1 MSRSV
6 VTSRSFFSSSWIF
19 AACPVTRPW
28 PGKTSGA
35 GFEESC
41 SRQRCTRLRAMPRCA
56 DTSVKLLPSSTTKRT
71 ASFLNCGVNVRRSRV
86 VPFAMD
92 HLRALH
98 GSYLGVHF
106 SGQLHSGGSTDQSGL
121 PKYPGSVA
129 QRDRRLVPETPGEG
143 KEANAGEFVRSCR
156 ARRT

>member
-106 SGQLHSGGSTDQSGL
+106 SGHLQMRCARQTLLPPWLLRIRIGGHGVLQPLNLGIPLARFNAL
-121 PKYPGSVA
+121 P
-129 QRDRRLVPETPGEG
+129 EEG
-143 KEANAGEFVRSCR
+143 TTSI
-156 ARRT
+156 